1 MRIDL
6 QCPFQDKD
14 LAKQR
19 GARWDPQRRVW
30 YVQDIADL
38 SPFAA
43 WLPQSAADA
52 AALPA
57 ASPRSAPARAGN
69 TPRPGKAAM
78 TTGPTVLAVAS
89 CTCRVLPWEHCDCT
103 RALLPAPGGSSALA

>member
-1 MRIDL
+1 MRINL
-6 QCPFQDKD
+6 LCPFQDKD

-43 WLPQSAADA
+43 WLPPSAAET
-52 AALPA
+52 AALPTA
-57 ASPRSAPARAGN
+57 LPRSAPPSADN

-78 TTGPTVLAVAS
+78 TTGPAVLAMPS
-89 CTCRVLPWEHCDCT
+89 CACRVLPWEHCDCT
-103 RALLPAPGGSSALA
+103 RALLPALGGGSASA